1 MKIPCH
7 HCLLTEKELGHEGAA
22 KCEKIK
28 ADEICLSGLTEFN

>member
-1 MKIPCH
+1 M
-7 HCLLTEKELGHEGAA
+7 LTEKELGHEGAA